1 MNIDPLS
8 TALKEITETQSL
20 LEGLIQS
27 SERFDYPKAK
37 TALRRLNRKVH
48 LLGKVRAEF
57 EARLKARTPN
67 IHILDFRGRS
77 RPAASDTGR
86 V

>member
-37 TALRRLNRKVH
+37 TALRRLSLKIRA
-48 LLGKVRAEF
+48 LDKVRVEF

-86 V
+86 G